1 MKKHNIL
8 FVSTDDK
15 INIDISKQLE
25 NIFGEFCNIDN
36 LVYVNRIN
44 IELSSYELVVCSDN
58 DIKEYIH
65 NNIDKNIPI
74 VIVHRTINIEN
85 INQIISIEN
94 DSDVM
99 VIDAYK
105 ESADET
111 AKIIRKLGLI
121 HINLIPYYPGCD
133 KSKCEIGI
141 IAGSRNSIP
150 QNIKQIIDIGDKVID
165 INTVIEIFTKL
176 NISIDKLHIIKEK
189 YNEDTVSG
197 YRYYTTMNKTMKS
210 FLEIIDEG
218 IASVDKLGKFI
229 YCNKVFSNLVGID
242 QNEIIS
248 NNFMDLFSDKVVK
261 KIFFQEDEVNDEVVN
276 LNNKKLIINKVNVYE
291 NNERIKSI
299 ISIKNISAIQV
310 LEDKIQNKLQS
321 KGFVSKYTFESVV
334 GESKIIKEKINIAR
348 KIATTDFSVLIL
360 GENGTGKEI
369 FAQAIHNESL
379 RKNKPF
385 VAVNLSSLSDTLIES
400 ELFGYDEGSFTGAI
414 KGGKMGIFERAH
426 TGTIFLDEI
435 GDISLDVQQRLLRVL
450 QEKEVMRM
458 GGSKIIPIDVR
469 IIAATNKDLKK
480 KIKEGSFRE
489 DLYYRINVL
498 HIEIPRLRER
508 KEDIPLISKY
518 FLDEINS
525 NKYFTEESMQALTLY
540 EWPGNVRE
548 LKNLIYYIDT
558 IVEEDRVDYEHLPE
572 QFRFEKNNTLVNEN
586 FDSIILDFKQS
597 NFFEESICI
606 LTSIETWNNKNI
618 LLGRNKLQEILKEK
632 DIVLSVDQIR
642 KRIDKLKSHGLLL
655 SGVKKQGSFIT
666 DEGKNF
672 ISYVKIKGVI

>member
-15 INIDISKQLE
+15 INMDISEQLE

-36 LVYVNRIN
+36 VVYIDKIN
-44 IELSSYELVVCSDN
+44 IELLNYELIVCSDN

-74 VIVHRTINIEN
+74 VIIHRTINIEN

-94 DSDVM
+94 DSEVM
-99 VIDAYK
+99 VIDDYK

-111 AKIIRKLGLI
+111 AKIIKKLGLI

-133 KSKCEIGI
+133 KINCEVGI
-141 IAGSRNSIP
+141 ITGSRNNVP
-150 QNIKQIIDIGDKVID
+150 QNVKQIIDIGDKIID

-218 IASVDKLGKFI
+218 IASIDKLGKFI
-229 YCNKVFSNLVGID
+229 YCNKIFSNLVGID
-242 QNEIIS
+242 QNKIIS

-261 KIFFQEDEVNDEVVN
+261 KMFFQEDEVNDEVVN

-291 NNERIKSI
+291 NHERVKSI
-299 ISIKNISAIQV
+299 ISIKDISGMQM
-310 LEDKIQNKLQS
+310 LEDKIYNKFQT
-321 KGFVSKYTFESVV
+321 KGFVSKYTFENVV

-348 KIATTDFSVLIL
+348 KVAATDFSVLIL

-385 VAVNLSSLSDTLIES
+385 IAVNLSSLSDTLIES
-400 ELFGYDEGSFTGAI
+400 ELFGYEEGSFTGAI

-469 IIAATNKDLKK
+469 IIAATNKNLKQ
-480 KIKEGSFRE
+480 KINEGSFRE

-498 HIEIPRLRER
+498 HIEIPKLRER
-508 KEDIPLISKY
+508 KEDIPLISEY
-518 FLDEINS
+518 FLNEINS
-525 NKYFTEESMQALTLY
+525 NKCFTEKSIEVLKLY
-540 EWPGNVRE
+540 KWPGNVRE

-558 IVEEDRVDYEHLPE
+558 IVEEDIVDYEQLPE
-572 QFRFEKNNTLVNEN
+572 QFKFEENNILVNEK

-597 NFFEESICI
+597 NSLNESICI
-606 LTSIETWNNKNI
+606 LKNIEIWNNKNI
-618 LLGRNKLQEILKEK
+618 SLGRNKLQEILKEK
-632 DIVLSVDQIR
+632 DIILSVDQIR
-642 KRIDKLKSHGLLL
+642 QRIDKLKNHGLLL
-655 SGVKKQGSFIT
+655 SGIKKQGSFIT
-666 DEGKNF
+666 NEGKNF
-672 ISYVKIKGVI
+672 ISYVKIKGKI

>member
-8 FVSTDDK
+8 FISTDDK
-15 INIDISKQLE
+15 INIDTSKQLE

-36 LVYVNRIN
+36 LVYIDRID
-44 IELSSYELVVCSDN
+44 IEVLKYELIVCSDN
-58 DIKEYIH
+58 EIKEHIH

-74 VIVHRTINIEN
+74 VIIHRTINIEN

-94 DSDVM
+94 DSEVM
-99 VIDAYK
+99 VIDDYK

-111 AKIIRKLGLI
+111 TKIIRKLGLI
-121 HINLIPYYPGCD
+121 HINLIPYYPGCN

-141 IAGSRNSIP
+141 ITGSRNNVP
-150 QNIKQIIDIGDKVID
+150 QNVKQIIDIGDKIID

-197 YRYYTTMNKTMKS
+197 YRYYTTMKS

-218 IASVDKLGKFI
+218 IASIDKLGKFI

-248 NNFMDLFSDKVVK
+248 NNFMDLFSDKIIK
-261 KIFFQEDEVNDEVVN
+261 KIFFQEDEVSDEVVS

-299 ISIKNISAIQV
+299 ISIKDISAIQI
-310 LEDKIQNKLQS
+310 LEDKIQNKFQT
-321 KGFVSKYTFESVV
+321 KGFVSKYTFDNVV

-348 KIATTDFSVLIL
+348 KIASTDFSVLIL

-379 RKNKPF
+379 RKDKPF

-400 ELFGYDEGSFTGAI
+400 ELFGYEEGSFTGAI
-414 KGGKMGIFERAH
+414 KGGKIGIFERAH

-458 GGSKIIPIDVR
+458 GGSKIIPVDVR

-508 KEDIPLISKY
+508 KEDIPLISNY
-518 FLDEINS
+518 FLNEINS
-525 NKYFTEESMQALTLY
+525 NKCFTEKSMQVLKLY

-572 QFRFEKNNTLVNEN
+572 QFKFENNNTLVNEN

-597 NFFEESICI
+597 NFFSESICI
-606 LTSIETWNNKNI
+606 LMSIENWNNKNI
-618 LLGRNKLQEILKEK
+618 SLGRNKLQEILKERS
-632 DIVLSVDQIR
+632 ITLSVDQIR
-642 KRIDKLKSHGLLL
+642 KRIDKLKNHGLLS

-672 ISYVKIKGVI
+672 ISYVKFKGEI

>member
-1 MKKHNIL
+1 M
-8 FVSTDDK
+8 
-15 INIDISKQLE
+15 
-25 NIFGEFCNIDN
+25 
-36 LVYVNRIN
+36 
-44 IELSSYELVVCSDN
+44 
-58 DIKEYIH
+58 
-65 NNIDKNIPI
+65 
-74 VIVHRTINIEN
+74 
-85 INQIISIEN
+85 
-94 DSDVM
+94 
-99 VIDAYK
+99 
-105 ESADET
+105 
-111 AKIIRKLGLI
+111 
-121 HINLIPYYPGCD
+121 
-133 KSKCEIGI
+133 
-141 IAGSRNSIP
+141 
-150 QNIKQIIDIGDKVID
+150 
-165 INTVIEIFTKL
+165 
-176 NISIDKLHIIKEK
+176 
-189 YNEDTVSG
+189 
-197 YRYYTTMNKTMKS
+197 
-210 FLEIIDEG
+210 EIIDEG
-218 IASVDKLGKFI
+218 IASIDKLGKFI
-229 YCNKVFSNLVGID
+229 YCNKVFSNLIGID

-299 ISIKNISAIQV
+299 ISIKDISAIQV
-310 LEDKIQNKLQS
+310 LEDKIQNKFQA

-348 KIATTDFSVLIL
+348 KIAITDFSVLIL

-400 ELFGYDEGSFTGAI
+400 ELFGYEEGSFTGAI

-508 KEDIPLISKY
+508 KEDISLISKY

-525 NKYFTEESMQALTLY
+525 NKCFTEESMKALKLY

-548 LKNLIYYIDT
+548 LKNLVYYIDT

-606 LTSIETWNNKNI
+606 LTSVETWNNKNI

-632 DIVLSVDQIR
+632 GIVLSVDQIR

-672 ISYVKIKGVI
+672 ISYIKFKGVI